1 MAKVQLS
8 SIQQRHLKRGLRFNI
23 NKDIT
28 TIRDLN
34 TLEDTILELKDA
46 IANLKLQKGDK
57 GDVGESIIG
66 DVGPR
71 GERGEKGDSIVGPK
85 GEMGLSGKDGR
96 DGRDGRDGLDS
107 DEIKIIES
115 VLQKIPKP
123 KDGIDGIDGKDAVVQ
138 DEYITKIL
146 DPHIKTLH
154 TNIARAI
161 DGMPRGSN
169 YGGFIETQLKAG
181 NNVTISKDATGA
193 WVIASTGGGGGG
205 VTQITAGTGI
215 SISPSGGTGNV
226 TVTATGAGIVQNIE
240 FIVDGGGSLLTSGS
254 KGYLEIPF
262 ACTINQVTIL
272 GDQSGTI
279 AVDIK
284 KCTYS
289 GFPTDS
295 SIVASAPPTLSSA
308 QKNQDSTLT
317 GWTTSIS
324 AGDILK
330 YVVLGSP
337 SIASVQRVTISL
349 KVTRT

>member
-8 SIQQRHLKRGLRFNI
+8 PIQQRHLKRGLRFNI

-123 KDGIDGIDGKDAVVQ
+123 KDGVNGKDGKDAEIK
-138 DEYITKIL
+138 DELITKAL
-146 DPHIKTLH
+146 EPHIKNLH
-154 TNIARAI
+154 SSISRAI

-193 WVIASTGGGGGG
+193 WVVASTGGGGSGAFPIL
-205 VTQITAGTGI
+205 TQTEIDALTPVNGQTAYNSTI
-215 SISPSGGTGNV
+215 DSPQIYI
-226 TVTATGAGIVQNIE
+226 AGSWY
-240 FIVDGGGSLLTSGS
+240 SLQ
-254 KGYLEIPF
+254 
-262 ACTINQVTIL
+262 A
-272 GDQSGTI
+272 
-279 AVDIK
+279 A
-284 KCTYS
+284 
-289 GFPTDS
+289 
-295 SIVASAPPTLSSA
+295 
-308 QKNQDSTLT
+308 
-317 GWTTSIS
+317 
-324 AGDILK
+324 
-330 YVVLGSP
+330 
-337 SIASVQRVTISL
+337 
-349 KVTRT
+349 